1 MKLTVDEHPKAV
13 ARYAHI
19 PRARRW
25 SVVRCRRICPGTT
38 YACTREAGH
47 RGPHVAHG
55 LLRGIRAVWESSALA
70 SSTSSGA
77 AKRRSGSSTP
87 IGLRGAPSRNLLAG
101 LRELVMRVFSS
112 GEELALLAFFVA
124 FVWFALGWLRLIF
137 Q

>member
-25 SVVRCRRICPGTT
+25 SSIHCRRVCPGTRYT
-38 YACTREAGH
+38 CTREAGH

-55 LLRGIRAVWESSALA
+55 FFRRIRAVWEPSSAA
-70 SSTSSGA
+70 APSPRS
-77 AKRRSGSSTP
+77 AKRRSRPKVP
-87 IGLRGAPSRNLLAG
+87 IGLRGAGSDGLFRG
-101 LRELVMRVFSS
+101 LRGFVGRVFSS
-112 GEELALLAFFVA
+112 GEELALFAFFIA
-124 FVWFALGWLRLIF
+124 FVWFAIDWLRLIF